1 MKRYA
6 LRIETYPLAH
16 TLTKEIHC
24 GQGVKNLETNENR
37 QDLLKELRS
46 IKKWE
51 KAQQKVWFWER
62 LGRLP
67 FKILDRLTPAFIQN
81 KLGRALD
88 ELGGYIQS
96 GGRYLISKRAVLK
109 KFHGVD
115 SLEEIRHLPLDEMD
129 KAARH
134 YAVSRARI
142 AKWQGATTGVGGYF
156 TLAIDIPAL
165 LGLSLKILQEIAIC
179 YGYDPYDK
187 AERLFIVKCLQFTS
201 ADVVG
206 KKAVLDD
213 LEQIDKEEKQHR
225 TVTQLQSWREV
236 IMTYR
241 ENYGWKKLF
250 QLVPIAG
257 IVFGAVVNKSTLEN
271 VAETGMMLY
280 RKRRILEKL
289 EAMKKSSA
297 MQ

>member
-1 MKRYA
+1 M
-6 LRIETYPLAH
+6 
-16 TLTKEIHC
+16 
-24 GQGVKNLETNENR
+24 ETNENR
-37 QDLLKELRS
+37 QELLKELRD
-46 IKKWE
+46 IKNWE

-67 FKILDRLTPAFIQN
+67 FKILDKLTPAFIQN

-96 GGRYLISKRAVLK
+96 GGRYLISKKTVLK
-109 KFHGVD
+109 KFDGVD
-115 SLEEIRHLPLDEMD
+115 SLEDIRHLPLGQMDE
-129 KAARH
+129 AARR
-134 YAVSRARI
+134 YAVSRARF

-187 AERLFIVKCLQFTS
+187 AERLFIVKCLQFAS

-213 LEQIDKEEKQHR
+213 LEQIDKEERQHR

-257 IVFGAVVNKSTLEN
+257 IVFGAIVNKSTLEN

-289 EAMKKSSA
+289 EAMKKPSA
-297 MQ
+297 KQ